1 MPQKPTLIIE
11 APMFDGFRVLGFGLF
26 RSAWGYVLRFG
37 CGFVVGGDSL
47 FAQLHFV
54 GFGLFGAYLDP

>member
-1 MPQKPTLIIE
+1 
-11 APMFDGFRVLGFGLF
+11 MFDGFRVLGFGLF